1 MTYNDDGKDKEKHER
16 LEKVL
21 GPVRWIVTRRSFGWE
36 IFSSVTLR
44 PVKLLWLQEKKK
56 KKEKGK
62 DKKNE
67 EGKRNKDEVRR
78 KA

>member
-1 MTYNDDGKDKEKHER
+1 MRDVARKMTYNDDGKDKEKYER

-44 PVKLLWLQEKKK
+44 PVKLL
-56 KKEKGK
+56 
-62 DKKNE
+62 
-67 EGKRNKDEVRR
+67 
-78 KA
+78 